1 MKQTIKN
8 IIDFIR
14 QNKGKSFINIYPYF
28 GVIDE
33 NGILKDRIYIDN
45 DYCYYFDCDNNK
57 LCVQNYETEKSRIFK
72 IN

>member
-8 IIDFIR
+8 IIEFIKEHR
-14 QNKGKSFINIYPYF
+14 GKSFINIYPYF

-33 NGILKDRIYIDN
+33 NGIVKDRISIDN
-45 DYCYYFDCDNNK
+45 DFCYYFDDENT
-57 LCVQNYETEKSRIFK
+57 LCVKNYLTEKSRKFK

>member
-8 IIDFIR
+8 IIEFIR

-33 NGILKDRIYIDN
+33 NGILKNRISIDN
-45 DYCYYFDCDNNK
+45 DYCYYFDEEDNN
-57 LCVQNYETEKSRIFK
+57 LYVQNYSTEKSRKFK

>member
-8 IIDFIR
+8 IIEFIK

-28 GVIDE
+28 GVIDK
-33 NGILKDRIYIDN
+33 NGIVRERISIDN
-45 DYCYYFDCDNNK
+45 DFCYYFDDENT
-57 LCVQNYETEKSRIFK
+57 LYVQNYLTEKSRKFK

>member
-33 NGILKDRIYIDN
+33 NGILKDRISIDN
-45 DYCYYFDCDNNK
+45 DYCYYFDEEENT
-57 LCVQNYETEKSRIFK
+57 LCVQNYSTEKSRNFK
-72 IN
+72 I